1 MELFS
6 SVRSL
11 ARLSISLGMQA
22 VFGLALVSP
31 MVVPATRAQAAETL
45 AKETLVEEPSAAEA
59 ELEADIPR
67 IETPTLEGAETPLP
81 EAEDST
87 LDGLNQDPLES
98 DASESLEEVTPDAD
112 AAASERERVYLAE
125 RQISFVLP
133 DGFTAMSSEEINLK
147 FPGSMPPQFAYG
159 NDRRNVSIGVSL
171 SDIDLAPEQLP
182 EVRQFLESFLEESVP
197 GFDWVSR
204 DYENIGGSRW
214 IKLEFISQAL
224 DTQVHNDL
232 YITSFKGKLLGF
244 NFNSVLDMERVL
256 RPQLNDSRSTI
267 FLDPMAAAQGDR
279 AR

>member
-6 SVRSL
+6 SVHSL

-22 VFGLALVSP
+22 AFGLALVSP
-31 MVVPATRAQAAETL
+31 MVVLSAPARAAQAQAAES
-45 AKETLVEEPSAAEA
+45 LVEAPSAAEVQ
-59 ELEADIPR
+59 LEADIP
-67 IETPTLEGAETPLP
+67 ELDVPTTEDADIPVT
-81 EAEDST
+81 EAEAPASDV
-87 LDGLNQDPLES
+87 LEAAPSEAEIS
-98 DASESLEEVTPDAD
+98 DEATPDAD
-112 AAASERERVYLAE
+112 AAAAESERIYLAE

-133 DGFTAMSSEEINLK
+133 DGFTAMSSDEINLK

-159 NDRRNVSIGVSL
+159 NERRNVSIGVSL

-197 GFDWVSR
+197 GFDWVAR
-204 DYENIGGSRW
+204 DYENIGGNRW

-244 NFNSVLDMERVL
+244 NFNSVLDMEKVL
-256 RPQLNDSRSTI
+256 RPQLNASRSSI
-267 FLDPMAAAQGDR
+267 SLDPMAVVQGDR
-279 AR
+279 